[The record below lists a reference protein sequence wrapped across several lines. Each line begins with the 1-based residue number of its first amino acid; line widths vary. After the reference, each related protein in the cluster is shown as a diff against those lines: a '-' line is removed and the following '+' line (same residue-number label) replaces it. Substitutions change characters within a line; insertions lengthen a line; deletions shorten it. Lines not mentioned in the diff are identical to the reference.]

1 MVKVSRREGD
11 KEDTRI
17 LFPLRRPSSHLPGKP
32 SVSPVREPKTNHHL
46 LSPTCIKYCINV
58 LGPWESKVNAVI
70 LRIPSQFIPFSAAR
84 DTEQTVYAHRIGK
97 MPIALQ
103 GFPWN
108 RSAITFLFQY
118 LTTDCLSIPAVC
130 FICHVSEQFGIIET
144 TNQLKLKS
152 IILVKALQ
160 FL

>member
-46 LSPTCIKYCINV
+46 LSPVCIKYCINV

-84 DTEQTVYAHRIGK
+84 DTEQTMYAHRIGK

-108 RSAITFLFQY
+108 RSAITFSILIPDYGLFVY
-118 LTTDCLSIPAVC
+118 SWGVFL
-130 FICHVSEQFGIIET
+130 FVSFLNSMKT
-144 TNQLKLKS
+144 TNRLKHYSCK
-152 IILVKALQ
+152 IVKILPC
-160 FL
+160 